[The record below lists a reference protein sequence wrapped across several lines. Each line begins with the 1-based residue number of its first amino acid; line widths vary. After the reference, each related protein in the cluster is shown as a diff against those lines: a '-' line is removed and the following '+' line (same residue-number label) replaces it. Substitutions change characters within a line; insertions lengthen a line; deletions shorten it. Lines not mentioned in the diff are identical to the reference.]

1 MRSPLL
7 FDKFKLPT
15 CIRSSVVPGGEQQ
28 VETPPMET
36 PVNETP
42 VNETPVNENPVSNA
56 AIPAPAGPSPA
67 KKKAEVTGEIL
78 VRALER

>member
-42 VNETPVNENPVSNA
+42 VNEKPVSNA
-56 AIPAPAGPSPA
+56 ASPAPAGPAPA